1 MTISAVLLAG
11 GESRRMGQDK
21 ATLRFRSEP
30 LWKHQLELLR
40 RLEPKEIFVSART
53 DPPWRP
59 ADVEFVCDEQPSR
72 GPLDGIT
79 SALSRSSADH
89 LLVLAIDVPSITAD
103 YLKDLCAMV
112 EDGRGV
118 VPMIGNR
125 AEPLVAIYPR
135 EIEIDFRSALTG
147 KDFSLQPLVRR
158 LVEVGKLRPI
168 AIGPDQAN
176 LFRNLNEPND
186 VDLA

>member
-1 MTISAVLLAG
+1 
-11 GESRRMGQDK
+11 
-21 ATLRFRSEP
+21 
-30 LWKHQLELLR
+30 
-40 RLEPKEIFVSART
+40 
-53 DPPWRP
+53 
-59 ADVEFVCDEQPSR
+59 
-72 GPLDGIT
+72 
-79 SALSRSSADH
+79 
-89 LLVLAIDVPSITAD
+89 
-103 YLKDLCAMV
+103 
-112 EDGRGV
+112 
-118 VPMIGNR
+118 MIGNR